1 MSLRSL
7 MNMRGLIIL
16 LSALVILAIYT
27 VDSLKLSYRLKAWE
41 SFGEMPVPAGEILY
55 FVPNT
60 PNRISYTDRESGA
73 SVSCATTLIYVKT
86 TSGDT
91 YRCCDAGGR
100 ISCLAGEYSNEIPM
114 PDRAC
119 TDSLK
124 RAFAVPDAV
133 ESAVD
138 YQLYGSCVQGGA
150 SQLTVVKL
158 DGNGHIRWKHMDVDD
173 VLFLS
178 GILRCVLAP
187 LLLVLIIAMV
197 VITGRAVPREPI
209 PRLP

>member
-1 MSLRSL
+1 MK
-7 MNMRGLIIL
+7 GLIIL

-27 VDSLKLSYRLKAWE
+27 VDFLQLSYRLHAWE
-41 SFGEMPVPAGEILY
+41 AFGEMPVPAEEIRY

-60 PNRISYTDRESGA
+60 PNRISYTDPTSGTG
-73 SVSCATTLIYVKT
+73 VSCETTLAYVKIA
-86 TSGDT
+86 SGDT

-100 ISCLAGEYSNEIPM
+100 IACLAGEYSNEIPL

-138 YQLYGSCVQGGA
+138 YQLYGSCAQGGP
-150 SQLTVVKL
+150 SQLTVVQM
-158 DGNGHIRWKHMDVDD
+158 DDNGRILWKHMDVEDI
-173 VLFLS
+173 LFLI
-178 GILRCVLAP
+178 GTLRCVLAP
-187 LLLVLIIAMV
+187 LLLVLIIAIV